1 MNELTIIID
10 YYYRFIRKSL
20 TGLFPL
26 LANVADE
33 VRWLAVTVGDQRR
46 ITSNL
51 SSTWTEDVSF
61 LVGPLDNERIT
72 IKLKAKRLVST
83 ITLAQFELA
92 LGVYDWENSQM

>member
-1 MNELTIIID
+1 M
-10 YYYRFIRKSL
+10 SL
-20 TGLFPL
+20 SP
-26 LANVADE
+26 ANVADE
-33 VRWLAVTVGDQRR
+33 VRWLVVTVGDQRR

-51 SSTWTEDVSF
+51 NSMWTEDVSF
-61 LVGPLDNERIT
+61 LVGSLDNERIT